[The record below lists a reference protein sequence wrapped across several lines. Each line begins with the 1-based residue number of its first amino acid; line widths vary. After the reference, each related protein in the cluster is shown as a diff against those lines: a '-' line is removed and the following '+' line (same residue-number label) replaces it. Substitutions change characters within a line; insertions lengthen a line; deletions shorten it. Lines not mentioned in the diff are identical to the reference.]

1 MHISPFTPI
10 PKQVRRDCR
19 QLAMEIG
26 VCCLLAGVL
35 CASLMFWVAPL
46 APDALLTPLTEL
58 LGDWV
63 FTFILGTLAAISCA
77 WVPAHDDLIR
87 RKDEPFYQGVHVR
100 RIILICRLF
109 SISLLRAT
117 PPPRTLHR

>member
-1 MHISPFTPI
+1 MLLVGWRAMRKLDVLGRAIST
-10 PKQVRRDCR
+10 RR
-19 QLAMEIG
+19 
-26 VCCLLAGVL
+26 
-35 CASLMFWVAPL
+35 AP
-46 APDALLTPLTEL
+46 TPLTEL

-117 PPPRTLHR
+117 PPPRPLHR